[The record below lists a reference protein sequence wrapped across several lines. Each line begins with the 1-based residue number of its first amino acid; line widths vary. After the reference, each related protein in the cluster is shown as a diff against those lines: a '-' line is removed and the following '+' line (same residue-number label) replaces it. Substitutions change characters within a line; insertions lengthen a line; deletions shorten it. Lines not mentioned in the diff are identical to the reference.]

1 MVHAIFRRRRYARF
15 ARAVGLIGQHP
26 VRAGPRASLAGP
38 GHRDAAQYSLELRA
52 VAALPG
58 GDHDGQRLL
67 ALLAGQVDL
76 GGEPAPRPAQ
86 PVIGRL
92 LGHPVG
98 RLGLQV
104 PLFRAPAA
112 C

>member
-1 MVHAIFRRRRYARF
+1 M
-15 ARAVGLIGQHP
+15 
-26 VRAGPRASLAGP
+26 AGP
-38 GHRDAAQYSLELRA
+38 GPRHPDAPEHGLELRA

-76 GGEPAPRPAQ
+76 GGEPAPGPAQ

-92 LGHPVG
+92 LGHPAR